1 MVAVKHNIKETF
13 ERCRSKMKMKKKYT
27 RKQIMES
34 IKYWQ
39 KQLKRMNESS
49 QDVTIEHALMD
60 ATLAK
65 TTIKEF
71 IQYCLKELIS
81 QANYTEKMSEKYDID
96 NNPKYKNLIDYA
108 NSVVES
114 NKVIESVDVKGII
127 KDLIDVIFDQKNC
140 IDSIKTQID
149 SKKAEDEIK
158 RLNHVNDTYL
168 EEIIKYL
175 NQNEKAKNISN
186 ATLHAARPD
195 YF

>member
-1 MVAVKHNIKETF
+1 
-13 ERCRSKMKMKKKYT
+13 MKKRYT
-27 RKQIMES
+27 KRQIQES

-49 QDVTIEHALMD
+49 EDITIENALTD

-71 IQYCLKELIS
+71 IQYYLKELIS
-81 QANYTEKMSEKYDID
+81 RANHTEKISEEYDID

-108 NSVVES
+108 NNIVES
-114 NKVIESVDVKGII
+114 NELIESFDAKGII

-149 SKKAEDEIK
+149 SKKVEDEIK

-168 EEIIKYL
+168 EKIIKYL
-175 NQNEKAKNISN
+175 NQDEKAKDISN
-186 ATLHAARPD
+186 AALHAARPD